1 MVRLGQVEKAVEIV
15 KEEVQEQENVNTA
28 VVGGIGTGKDFSVI
42 IPNILLEEE
51 KNLVVIDPIDQISN
65 VYTFKEKQGYHIL
78 TYNLEKE
85 DILRQL
91 NNDLMAKKEEK
102 LLIHVIFPNE
112 FFGNQEMNSQR
123 VMEFLMGI
131 KEMQDIKWGQEKSLH
146 LFLMEYEEYASP
158 KFHAIFQTWC
168 GYRISTTLSV
178 QHVLRLDDVILD
190 NCHYILYKRI
200 LDPQTA
206 EWIAEKLKYHH
217 VEFHSEFLVT
227 NLLFLPLTAGMLM
240 DLPLNLGIL
249 QKNYRDNPY
258 GNDSWTKLVETYNA
272 EDILGRALYPKV

>member
-1 MVRLGQVEKAVEIV
+1 MVRFGQVEKAVEIV
-15 KEEVQEQENVNTA
+15 KKEVREQENVITA

-85 DILRQL
+85 DILKQL

-112 FFGNQEMNSQR
+112 FFGKQEMNSQR
-123 VMEFLMGI
+123 VMEFLMEI

-158 KFHAIFQTWC
+158 KFHTIFQTWC
-168 GYRISTTLSV
+168 AYRISTTLSV

-190 NCHYILYKRI
+190 NCHYVLYKRI

-258 GNDSWTKLVETYNA
+258 GNESWTKLVETYNA

>member
-1 MVRLGQVEKAVEIV
+1 MTRLGKFEKVVEVV
-15 KEEVQEQENVNTA
+15 SKELNEQRNVNTA
-28 VVGGIGTGKDFSVI
+28 VVGGMDTGKDFSVI

-85 DILRQL
+85 DILQQL
-91 NNDLMAKKEEK
+91 NNDLMTKKEEK
-102 LLIHVIFPNE
+102 LLIHVTFPNE
-112 FFGNQEMNSQR
+112 FLKKQEMNSQR
-123 VMEFLMGI
+123 VMEFLMKI

-158 KFHAIFQTWC
+158 EFHAIFQTWC

-190 NCHYILYKRI
+190 NCHYVLYKRI

-206 EWIAEKLKYHH
+206 EWIAETLKYHH
-217 VEFHSEFLVT
+217 VEFLPKILGT
-227 NLLFLPLTAGMLM
+227 NLLSLPLTAGMLM
-240 DLPLNLGIL
+240 DLPINLGLL
-249 QKNYRDNPY
+249 QKNYRENPY
-258 GNDSWTKLVETYNA
+258 GNDSWTKFVETYNA
-272 EDILGRALYPKV
+272 EDILGRAL